1 MDIVDKVKLINKKWK
16 RVKIETIKAYLN
28 VHRNQNETKQQI
40 LYQDSW
46 INDNEKILTH
56 IQNINIS
63 VIKTRLKLVCKI

>member
-1 MDIVDKVKLINKKWK
+1 ML
-16 RVKIETIKAYLN
+16 
-28 VHRNQNETKQQI
+28 HHQNQNETKQQI

-63 VIKTRLKLVCKI
+63 VIKISFKLVCKI

>member
-1 MDIVDKVKLINKKWK
+1 MDIVDKVKLINKKLK

-46 INDNEKILTH
+46 INDTEQILMH

>member
-46 INDNEKILTH
+46 INDTEQILMH

>member
-1 MDIVDKVKLINKKWK
+1 ML
-16 RVKIETIKAYLN
+16 
-28 VHRNQNETKQQI
+28 HHQNQNETKQQI

-63 VIKTRLKLVCKI
+63 VIRTRLKLVCKI

>member
-1 MDIVDKVKLINKKWK
+1 MDIFDKVKLINKKQK

-46 INDNEKILTH
+46 INDNEKTLTH

-63 VIKTRLKLVCKI
+63 VIKISFKLVCKI

>member
-1 MDIVDKVKLINKKWK
+1 MLHHQNK
-16 RVKIETIKAYLN
+16 
-28 VHRNQNETKQQI
+28 NETKQQI

-63 VIKTRLKLVCKI
+63 VIKISFKLVCKI

>member
-46 INDNEKILTH
+46 INDTEQILMH

-63 VIKTRLKLVCKI
+63 VIKISFKLVCKI

>member
-1 MDIVDKVKLINKKWK
+1 ML
-16 RVKIETIKAYLN
+16 
-28 VHRNQNETKQQI
+28 HHQNQNETKQQI

-46 INDNEKILTH
+46 INDTEQILMH